1 MTDRLQLTRIGKSFG
16 ATRAL
21 DSVDLHVAAGEVHA
35 IIGENGAGKSTLMK
49 ILSGAHRPDQGE
61 VRLDGQLVEFA
72 DPRQSQAAGVAM
84 IYQELN
90 LAPELSVCQN
100 ILLGHEIRPTGTAL
114 RSIARRIGWIDGKA
128 ERRWASE
135 ALEKLNCGHLALDR
149 PAGELPIAEQ
159 QMVEIARAIVTS
171 QHDTSQ
177 SLQLLI
183 LDEPTSS
190 LTQVDTQRLFAVIEQ
205 LAATGVSVLYISHF
219 LEECQRIADRFT
231 VLRDGCSVRSGPMP
245 KGETQPNDALSR
257 VPPQAGATAGAP
269 NAEAHD
275 RQLPGPQV
283 PDAEAPGAEPPASM
297 DEIIHSMVGRELSN
311 LYPQF
316 AHTRGEVALQV
327 RQLSSDAGPE
337 AVDFEVHHGEIFG
350 MAGLIGAGRTE
361 TLRALFGLDRLAGG
375 KITVEG
381 RAANRRR
388 PDRSWARDRMG
399 MVCEDRKNEGLFL
412 SRSLSDNLT
421 ITRARSYRRF
431 GLLDDSAMV
440 EDTRRWMQNLDVKAA
455 SPDQL
460 IGELSGGNQ
469 QKIALARLL
478 LHDCNILLLDEPT
491 RGIDIGSKST
501 IYDQIGRLARDGK
514 AIVLVSSYLPELLG
528 VCDRIGVFSRG
539 RLVDIRATADWS
551 EHQLLEAAI
560 G

>member
-1 MTDRLQLTRIGKSFG
+1 MTPRLQLSEIGKSFG

-21 DSVDLHVAAGEVHA
+21 DSVDLSVAAGEVHA

-61 VRLDGQLVEFA
+61 IRLDGHVVEFA

-100 ILLGHEIRPTGTAL
+100 ILLGHELRPTGTPL
-114 RSIARRIGWIDGKA
+114 REIACRVGWIDGKA

-135 ALEKLNCGHLALDR
+135 ALEKLNCNHLPLDR
-149 PAGELPIAEQ
+149 PAGELSIAEQ

-171 QHDTSQ
+171 QHDPSQ
-177 SLQLLI
+177 SLKLLI

-190 LTQVDTQRLFAVIEQ
+190 LTLVDTQRLFDVIEQ
-205 LAATGVSVLYISHF
+205 LAAAGVSVLYISHF
-219 LEECQRIADRFT
+219 LEECHRIADRFT
-231 VLRDGCSVRSGPMP
+231 VLRDGRSVLSGWTPEHAARSNRPGI
-245 KGETQPNDALSR
+245 TD
-257 VPPQAGATAGAP
+257 
-269 NAEAHD
+269 EAID
-275 RQLPGPQV
+275 NESPTT
-283 PDAEAPGAEPPASM
+283 M

-311 LYPQF
+311 LHPHF
-316 AHTRGEVALQV
+316 SHTRGDVALQV
-327 RQLSSDAGPE
+327 KQLSSDIFPT

-361 TLRALFGLDRLAGG
+361 TLRTLFGLDRRTGG
-375 KITVEG
+375 EVRVAG
-381 RAANRRR
+381 RASNNRR
-388 PDRSWARDRMG
+388 PDRSWSRDQMG
-399 MVCEDRKNEGLFL
+399 MVSEDRKNEGLFL
-412 SRSLSDNLT
+412 ARSLSDNLT
-421 ITRARSYRRF
+421 ITRARSYRRH
-431 GLLDDSAMV
+431 GLLNKTAIAN
-440 EDTRRWMQNLDVKAA
+440 DTRQWMRTLGVKAA
-455 SPDQL
+455 SPDQF

-478 LHDCNILLLDEPT
+478 LHDCDILLLDEPT

-501 IYDQIGRLARDGK
+501 IYEQIGRLANQGK

-528 VCDRIGVFSRG
+528 VCDRIGVFARG
-539 RLVDIRATADWS
+539 RLVDVRSADDWS
-551 EHQLLEAAI
+551 EHELLEAAI